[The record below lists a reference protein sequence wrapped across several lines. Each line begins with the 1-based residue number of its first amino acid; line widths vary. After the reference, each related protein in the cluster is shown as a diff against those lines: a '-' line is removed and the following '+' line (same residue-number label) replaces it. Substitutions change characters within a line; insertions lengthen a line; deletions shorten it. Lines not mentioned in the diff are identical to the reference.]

1 MTHSPPHDE
10 TNPDESDPGSEPG
23 DLTKRMS
30 PPWQADFYQ
39 RSIEYVSFGDPN
51 VNQDHVTQ
59 IPPPGCRAR
68 RTGAGWSWRC
78 SSGAGWPPGHG
89 RGERPHQHH
98 RDHPDRLELAGV
110 EVDVAPRSGGESHSA
125 ARPRRWRD
133 SAQAGPWLRYQR
145 VHSDHGTIPRSGRGF
160 SSSIARY
167 SSKCPSGS
175 RR

>member
-1 MTHSPPHDE
+1 MTHSPPDDE

-23 DLTKRMS
+23 ALTKRML

-39 RSIEYVSFGDPN
+39 CSIEYVSFGDPN

-110 EVDVAPRSGGESHSA
+110 EVDVAPRSGGESPSSGQAAAVAGLRSGGAVAAVSA
-125 ARPRRWRD
+125 CPFRPRHD
-133 SAQAGPWLRYQR
+133 SALGPGVLVEHRQ
-145 VHSDHGTIPRSGRGF
+145 VLE
-160 SSSIARY
+160 
-167 SSKCPSGS
+167 
-175 RR
+175 